1 MAVDAVV
8 LAAGLSS
15 RAGTYKMALDIHGK
29 TVIERC
35 IEGMYDICE
44 NIIVVGGYK
53 LENII
58 TILSKYEKVHVFFN
72 KDYELGMFSSVKEGI
87 RHVKEEKFF
96 FTPGDYP
103 LVSIEIYR
111 KLLDASGEIIIPTYG
126 DRNGHPIL
134 INSNY
139 ISEIL
144 EENIYSN
151 LREFIVS
158 KEVTKVEVNSNS
170 ILMDIDTIED
180 YREILKNDIV
190 EA

>member
-15 RAGTYKMALDIHGK
+15 RVGTYKMALDIHGK
-29 TVIERC
+29 SVIERC

-53 LENII
+53 LENIT
-58 TILSKYEKVHVFFN
+58 TILAKYEKVHVVFN

-103 LVSIEIYR
+103 LVSIEVYET
-111 KLLDASGEIIIPTYG
+111 LLRASGEIIIPTYG

-139 ISEIL
+139 ISGIL

-180 YREILKNDIV
+180 YEEILKSDIV
-190 EA
+190 EV

>member
-103 LVSIEIYR
+103 LVSIEVYET
-111 KLLDASGEIIIPTYG
+111 LLRASGEIIIPTYG
-126 DRNGHPIL
+126 GRNGHPIL

-139 ISEIL
+139 ISGIL

-158 KEVTKVEVNSNS
+158 KEVTKIGVNSNS

-180 YREILKNDIV
+180 YRKILKNDIV
-190 EA
+190 ER

>member
-103 LVSIEIYR
+103 LVSIEIYET
-111 KLLDASGEIIIPTYG
+111 LLRASGEIIIPTYG

-158 KEVTKVEVNSNS
+158 KEVTKVKVNSNS

-180 YREILKNDIV
+180 YRKILKNDIV
-190 EA
+190 KV

>member
-15 RAGTYKMALDIHGK
+15 RVGTYKMALDIHGK

-53 LENII
+53 VENII
-58 TILSKYEKVHVFFN
+58 TILAKYEKVHVVFN
-72 KDYELGMFSSVKEGI
+72 KDYKLGMFSSVKEGI

-103 LVSIEIYR
+103 LVSIEVYET
-111 KLLDASGEIIIPTYG
+111 LLRASGEIIIFT
-126 DRNGHPIL
+126 
-134 INSNY
+134 
-139 ISEIL
+139 
-144 EENIYSN
+144 
-151 LREFIVS
+151 
-158 KEVTKVEVNSNS
+158 
-170 ILMDIDTIED
+170 
-180 YREILKNDIV
+180 
-190 EA
+190 